1 METIKQLAQ
10 RIEREVVD
18 AKHIEKEVQK
28 WRALLFN
35 TTHNETPTRRL
46 RNTMGVCDRTDGIE
60 QGEERT

>member
-35 TTHNETPTRRL
+35 TTQHENGFTYRREN
-46 RNTMGVCDRTDGIE
+46 RSPIHRD
-60 QGEERT
+60 